1 MRRRPTRDTI
11 LLPAILVILLILLV
25 VSTRPM
31 FAQAIPSEPSQPF
44 NDVVRVP
51 WHWDLIPD
59 GIGPGDTFRLLFVT
73 SGDRDATST
82 DIADYNA
89 FVRGEAAAGH
99 PDIQQYK
106 DHFRVLGS
114 TEAVSARVNTLTNP
128 AVNGPG
134 EPIYWL
140 NGPKVADDYA
150 DLYDGTWH
158 RMDPIRLPSGEAF
171 DFEENAYVFT
181 GTDTDGSAS
190 MNPLGGT
197 MNLATTTMP
206 HGTTALNAADIVTIL
221 SEPFYGLSGVFEV
234 EDVIPLEVGLRGTWD
249 GELTAEDGGR
259 DWHSFEANAN
269 VQYIIELKSTMVFN
283 EEGGPQFVPG
293 HLVDP
298 SILEVVDGEGEQVL
312 GEHDCGGF
320 TANFARAFF
329 TPEEDGTYFIAVG
342 AGAQG
347 RMLLGFYTLSVR
359 GDDHADDYRT
369 DPSVVLRPGESL
381 SAVIDSDVAPDDPGL
396 NPWDWNGRM
405 RPRRGIE
412 MLDDRDV
419 LRFQIVSEGSYNVT
433 VAVGPPGVGVWRV
446 WDEHGELHG
455 AETAPERSFLNHY
468 LPGMYY
474 LEIGTP
480 YESGGNAGP
489 YTVSL
494 EEETLEEPDD
504 CAPDAST
511 ECSLDVGESEE
522 GTVGDASDKDAWAVM
537 LEAGATYIID
547 VKGAGDRSGGD
558 DNGGTLE
565 DPFAELLDTAEMT
578 VAENGSVSSDNS
590 NARITYTVPLD
601 AGGVHYVVARTW
613 SGSSDPDGTF
623 IRTYTVSVVEV
634 AAALDETEDCAPGS
648 STGCSMEVGESKVGD
663 IESERD
669 VDAWSVMLDGP
680 GSYVIDV
687 KGAGEKSGDND
698 TGMLE
703 DPYASLLD
711 PSGAVVA
718 ENDNVSSDDADAR
731 IVYTVPKDAGGMHY
745 VVVESRS
752 GKLDGNGMYSIT
764 VEAGAV

>member
-1 MRRRPTRDTI
+1 MRRRPTRDTMF
-11 LLPAILVILLILLV
+11 LPAVFVILLILLV

-31 FAQAIPSEPSQPF
+31 FAQTLPSEPSQLF
-44 NDVVRVP
+44 SDVVRVP
-51 WHWDLIPD
+51 LHWDLIPE
-59 GIGPGDTFRLLFVT
+59 GVEPGDTFRLLFVS
-73 SGDRDATST
+73 SGERDATSA

-89 FVRGEAAAGH
+89 FVRDETAAGH
-99 PDIQQYK
+99 ADIQEYK

-114 TEAVSARVNTLTNP
+114 TEAVSARVNTLTDP

-140 NGPKVADDYA
+140 NGPKVAAGYS
-150 DLYDGTWH
+150 DLYDGTWDQ
-158 RMDPIRLPSGEAF
+158 MNPVRLPSGEAF

-197 MNLATTTMP
+197 MNLATTVMP
-206 HGTTALNAADIVTIL
+206 HGTTALDAADIVTIL
-221 SEPFYGLSGVFEV
+221 SEPFYGLSGVFQV
-234 EDVIPLEVGLRGTWD
+234 EDVTPLEVGLRGTWD

-259 DWHSFEANAN
+259 DWHSFEATAG
-269 VQYIIELKSTMVFN
+269 VQYIIELKGTMVFN

-312 GEHDCGGF
+312 GEHDRGGF

-347 RMLLGFYTLSVR
+347 RTLLGFYTLSVR
-359 GDDHADDYRT
+359 SDDHADDYRS

-381 SAVIDSDVAPDDPGL
+381 SALIDSDVAPDDPGL
-396 NPWDWNGRM
+396 NPWDWDGFAKSSNGEL

-419 LRFQIVSEGSYNVT
+419 FRIEIAYESLYRLEVT
-433 VAVGPPGVGVWRV
+433 GGPPGVGVWWV
-446 WDEHGELHG
+446 WDEKGNLHG
-455 AETAPERSFLNHY
+455 YAETAPETLFMDRYPS
-468 LPGMYY
+468 GTYY
-474 LEIGTP
+474 VEIGTP
-480 YESGGNAGP
+480 YESDGNTGP
-489 YTVSL
+489 YTFSL
-494 EEETLEEPDD
+494 LEEPDD

-511 ECSLDVGESEE
+511 ECRLNVGEPRE
-522 GTVGDASDKDAWAVM
+522 GSVGHAFDFDAWAVR
-537 LEAGATYIID
+537 LEAGRVYVID
-547 VKGAGDRSGGD
+547 VRGAGDRSGNN
-558 DNGGTLE
+558 DNGGTLA
-565 DPFAELLDTAEMT
+565 DPFVRLLDSSETSVASNND
-578 VAENGSVSSDNS
+578 VAEDNQ
-590 NARITYTVPLD
+590 NARITYTVPMD
-601 AGGVHYVVARTW
+601 AGGTYYIIARTD
-613 SGSSDPDGTF
+613 SGSGGF
-623 IRTYTVSVVEV
+623 LFTYTVSVVEV

-648 STGCSMEVGESKVGD
+648 STGCSMEVGESKLGD
-663 IESERD
+663 IQSERD
-669 VDAWSVMLDGP
+669 VDAWAVMLDGP
-680 GSYVIDV
+680 GSYVIYV

-718 ENDNVSSDDADAR
+718 ENDDVSSDDADAR

-764 VEAGAV
+764 VEDGAV